1 MIQGRLDLLKSSET
15 DRNDVQDTIPDSE
28 VKRRR
33 HTGMRRSIR
42 YALSAVVGLGV
53 MALTAVVDNGNTGL
67 MAMIPLIYGTTTA
80 FALDNVELIR
90 ATSGEGSS
98 RTVGMLGGGIGAGT
112 SVGLLQQS
120 LAAGI
125 AGYGLFV
132 FGMALTIAEVGSQT
146 DL

>member
-1 MIQGRLDLLKSSET
+1 
-15 DRNDVQDTIPDSE
+15 
-28 VKRRR
+28 
-33 HTGMRRSIR
+33 MRRSIR